1 MSAEAK
7 SFLDRQ
13 QVKSKFK
20 MNCFAL
26 LLLACF
32 VLSVHPEPI
41 GVSGDILLLDR
52 ESEDRVNAS
61 LVLAY
66 ILVDVEAELK
76 YPKKVAL
83 KKLLNSTNP
92 QCMEAHYKEFSLV
105 DLFPRYPRM
114 SLATFNNP
122 LVPPTFFSIMVL
134 CSSFTDVLLEYSF
147 EMLMAQHILVKSFI
161 DDQELAEVALMLKYA
176 NKYAIDKGIIDQ
188 ASYNLKHQLS
198 SEEEKKC
205 REWLSQL
212 DIAVDIAEKVGKEL
226 FRIYGPTHTD
236 MITTELEKLVFRYGL
251 LVQVSMTSDQK
262 EAEKIRFIKECRQF
276 IRILLQSAKEILVH
290 SKFFKRDAKN

>member
-1 MSAEAK
+1 
-7 SFLDRQ
+7 
-13 QVKSKFK
+13 

-32 VLSVHPEPI
+32 VLSVHSETI
-41 GVSGDILLLDR
+41 GVSGDISLLDR
-52 ESEDRVNAS
+52 ESLEDRVNAS

-276 IRILLQSAKEILVH
+276 IRILLQSAKEIL
-290 SKFFKRDAKN
+290 AE